1 MKEPLRF
8 RSHRIARAV
17 RAGKPSGPAKLR
29 AVTPRQPLPGK
40 ARRRSSLCRTYIRA
54 AIGARDPCNPSVHD
68 RIRAHAMPVHGHG
81 LIERP

>member
-8 RSHRIARAV
+8 RRHRIARAV
-17 RAGKPSGPAKLR
+17 RPENRAGPAKLR
-29 AVTPRQPLPGK
+29 AVTPGCLCR
-40 ARRRSSLCRTYIRA
+40 ARRDADPHFAAIDIRA
-54 AIGARDPCNPSVHD
+54 AFGARDLCNRCVHD